1 MFHVVT
7 GGSGSGKSAFAEELI
22 CKYHLESRADGLAGN
37 LIYVATMIPYGEET
51 MQKIH
56 RHQMMR
62 EKKGFFTM
70 ECYIGLESLSK
81 SEFFQKDHG
90 KPCILLEC
98 MSNLTAN
105 EIYGPDGAGVYTA
118 ERILQGIKD
127 LRQVSCHL
135 VIVTNEVC
143 SDSAEDSKEM
153 KFYKQVLSKVNLEMA
168 EMADGVTEVVY
179 GIPVTVKGKPFRN
192 MKEGTAEK
200 EMGQQETLR
209 MVVGGAYQGKRKFAE
224 KLYGNLHWANG
235 RDCPLEEVYTCE
247 GMYHFEKYI
256 RRMLKEGR
264 EFKGLADSIAR
275 KNPGLVILADEIG
288 CGLVP
293 MDAFERKYREQAGR
307 ICTELAE
314 LSLRVDRV
322 VCGVGIPL
330 KNEEKRI

>member
-7 GGSGSGKSAFAEELI
+7 GGSGSGKSAFAEEII
-22 CKYHLESRADGLAGN
+22 CKYHQESMADGLAGN

-70 ECYIGLESLSK
+70 ECYTGLESLSK
-81 SEFFQKDHG
+81 SESFQKDAG

-105 EIYGPDGAGVYTA
+105 EIYEPDGAGGYTA
-118 ERILQGIKD
+118 EKILRGIED

-143 SDSAEDSKEM
+143 SDSAKDSKEM
-153 KFYKQVLSKVNLEMA
+153 KFYKQVLSKVNQEMA
-168 EMADGVTEVVY
+168 KKADRVTEVVY
-179 GIPVTVKGKPFRN
+179 GIPVTVKRESFRN
-192 MKEGTAEK
+192 KKEEAAGK
-200 EMGQQETLR
+200 KMGQKETLR

-224 KLYGNLHWANG
+224 KLYGSLHWANG
-235 RDCPLEEVYTCE
+235 GNCPLEEVYTCE
-247 GMYHFEKYI
+247 GIYHFEKYI

-264 EFKGLADSIAR
+264 EFKGLADSITR
-275 KNPGLVILADEIG
+275 RNPGLVILTDEIG
-288 CGLVP
+288 YGLVP
-293 MDAFERKYREQAGR
+293 VDAFERKYREQTGR

-314 LSLRVDRV
+314 VSLRVDRV
-322 VCGVGIPL
+322 VCGVGTPL

>member
-7 GGSGSGKSAFAEELI
+7 GGSGSGKSAFAEEII
-22 CKYHLESRADGLAGN
+22 CKYHRESIADGSAGN

-70 ECYIGLESLSK
+70 ECYTGLERLSK
-81 SEFFQKDHG
+81 SVFFQKDPE

-105 EIYGPDGAGVYTA
+105 EIYEPDGAGIHAA
-118 ERILQGIKD
+118 EKILQGIKD
-127 LRQVSCHL
+127 LKQMSCHL

-153 KFYKQVLSKVNLEMA
+153 KFYKQVLSKVNRDMA
-168 EMADGVTEVVY
+168 EMADRVTEVVY
-179 GIPVTVKGKPFRN
+179 GIPVTVKGKSFRN
-192 MKEGTAEK
+192 MKEGAAGK
-200 EMGQQETLR
+200 EMGQKETLR

-224 KLYGNLHWANG
+224 KLYGNLHWVNG
-235 RDCPLEEVYTCE
+235 ESCPLEEVYTCE
-247 GMYHFEKYI
+247 GIYHFEKYI

-275 KNPGLVILADEIG
+275 NNPGLVILVDEIG

-293 MDAFERKYREQAGR
+293 ADAFERKFREQAGR

-314 LSLRVDRV
+314 RSLRVDRV